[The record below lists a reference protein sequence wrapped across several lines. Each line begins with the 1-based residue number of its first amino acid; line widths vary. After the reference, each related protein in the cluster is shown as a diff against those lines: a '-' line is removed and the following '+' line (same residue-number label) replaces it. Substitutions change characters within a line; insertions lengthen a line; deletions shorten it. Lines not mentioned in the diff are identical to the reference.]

1 MSMPSVDGQIWG
13 PLVSF
18 LLGIIAVLLGVLVR
32 QNSKLE
38 CKVED
43 RVEKEACD
51 KQHEA
56 TSKDR
61 EGIWGA
67 LNAHSHTGL
76 PPDARVVR

>member
-1 MSMPSVDGQIWG
+1 MSDASISSQIWG

-32 QNSKLE
+32 QNSRLE
-38 CKVED
+38 CKVE
-43 RVEKEACD
+43 EKVPKADCD

-56 TSKDR
+56 TAKDR

-67 LNAHSHTGL
+67 LNVHSHTGL
-76 PPDARVVR
+76 PPDSRVIR